1 MFEAVKHG
9 LWRGQPLSFAVRKI
23 SDGGSRNY
31 EGGSNSLF
39 LHNLTSLSSLFPDN
53 FLSTLLITTQ
63 GGSCE
68 RDVRFLCLRKGG
80 VESKDYFCSGF
91 VCPWL
96 FFFMYKNR
104 YINAKINS

>member
-1 MFEAVKHG
+1 MREGHAV
-9 LWRGQPLSFAVRKI
+9 
-23 SDGGSRNY
+23 
-31 EGGSNSLF
+31 
-39 LHNLTSLSSLFPDN
+39 
-53 FLSTLLITTQ
+53 
-63 GGSCE
+63 
-68 RDVRFLCLRKGG
+68 LCLRKGG